1 MSKVFTSFIWVV
13 CHLNLIKLPMAMI
26 EPDYYAQKFDTDNRM
41 TSVETGLQIEI
52 MGIILEKNS

>member
-1 MSKVFTSFIWVV
+1 MSKIFTSFIWVV
-13 CHLNLIKLPMAMI
+13 CHLNLIKLPMAMT
-26 EPDYYAQKFDTDNRM
+26 EPDYYEKFDTDNRM